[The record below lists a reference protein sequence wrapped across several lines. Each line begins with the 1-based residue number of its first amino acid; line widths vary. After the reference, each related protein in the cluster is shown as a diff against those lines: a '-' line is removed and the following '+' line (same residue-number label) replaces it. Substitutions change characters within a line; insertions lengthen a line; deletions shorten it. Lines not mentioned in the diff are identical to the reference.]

1 MTECQNPVCDPVT
14 LLYSLKENIRT
25 AFVSL
30 CASVFLCMKTAF
42 ACIIGFGFSQSLS
55 NSCFLYWFFVNNCP
69 CCYLGI
75 VWGFSLKQFLLNV
88 CKFCRN
94 VQTSWSELVLMI
106 GFLSVTVLLQ
116 YHRKGRN
123 SITFAK
129 YVILDSMMSW
139 LEFRSQ
145 RAKSLWPHWP

>member
-55 NSCFLYWFFVNNCP
+55 NSLPVVALCQQLSMLLFRHC
-69 CCYLGI
+69 LGVLVKAVSFKCLQI
-75 VWGFSLKQFLLNV
+75 LQ
-88 CKFCRN
+88 KF
-94 VQTSWSELVLMI
+94 TDFMI
-106 GFLSVTVLLQ
+106 GTGFDDRV
-116 YHRKGRN
+116 
-123 SITFAK
+123 
-129 YVILDSMMSW
+129 
-139 LEFRSQ
+139 
-145 RAKSLWPHWP
+145 P